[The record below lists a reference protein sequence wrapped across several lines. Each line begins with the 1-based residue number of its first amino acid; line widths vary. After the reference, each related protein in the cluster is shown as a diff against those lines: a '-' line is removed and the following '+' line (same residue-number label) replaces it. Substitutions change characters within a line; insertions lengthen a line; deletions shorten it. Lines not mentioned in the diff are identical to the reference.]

1 MPESHVCPPAR
12 LASPY
17 LRVRT
22 YVRRVLGSRRLLRR
36 GRDRPRRIVIGASG
50 FFEEGWIPTD
60 VEYLN
65 AVNRQDWARYFL
77 PDSVDAILAEHVWE
91 HLTAAEGLAAARNCH
106 EFLRPGGYA
115 RIAVPDGLHPD
126 PAYVDRVRVGGMGP
140 GADDH
145 KVLFTYRTLTDVF
158 EEAGFRVDLLEY
170 FDEQG
175 IFHAMPWTP
184 DKGLIRRSRR
194 FDVRNETGT
203 PRYTSV
209 IVDAVK

>member
-1 MPESHVCPPAR
+1 MPGARECLPAM

-17 LRVRT
+17 LRART
-22 YVRRVLGSRRLLRR
+22 CVRRVLGSRRLLRR
-36 GRDRPRRIVIGASG
+36 GRERPLRIVIGASG
-50 FFEEGWIPTD
+50 FFDEGWIPTD

-65 AVNRQDWARYFL
+65 AVNRQDWVRYFQ

-91 HLTAAEGLAAARNCH
+91 HLTAEEGLRAARNCH

-126 PAYVDRVRVGGMGP
+126 PAYIGRVRIGGTGP

-145 KVLFTYRTLTDVF
+145 KMLFTYRTIADMF
-158 EEAGFRVDLLEY
+158 EEAGFSVDLLEY

-184 DKGLIRRSRR
+184 DKGLIRRSCR
-194 FDVRNETGT
+194 FDVRNESGT
-203 PRYTSV
+203 VRYTSL